1 MGSNELKWA
10 DAKGSF
16 TMNEQEIHYLRREL
30 TILLKSDDSALKFLE
45 DVISDGI
52 WFWDLE
58 KPENEWFSPDF
69 WHTLGYKP
77 SDMQHLSK
85 EWQGMI
91 HPDDLEI
98 VTRSLEEHYEN
109 PQLAFDEVV
118 RYRHKSGS
126 TVWIRCRGI
135 ATRGENGKPLRM
147 LGIHQNVTPF
157 KLIEQRYKKNLSVID
172 ELYNSTKLA
181 LEEAESLFD
190 LAADAML
197 QIDHQGYVVRANQEA
212 KMLFGYTAE
221 ELIDISVDTLLP
233 EEYQAKHS
241 QHREQYQQN
250 PGTRSMTKDN
260 RCVSARN
267 KSGEKLLL
275 DIRLRPINNRYGN
288 HVLAT
293 ISDVS
298 DYNKLSTALTNTMQ
312 KNKLLAIDATTDPLT
327 TLYNRRY
334 FHKNA
339 DREFA
344 NSQRYKN
351 AVSLILF
358 DIDDFK
364 SVNDQYSHALG
375 DKVLQQVAKV
385 ATDIIRTGDT
395 VARFGGD
402 EFVVLLPMTSSNATE
417 VFAER
422 IRQKIEALSFQVES
436 TTSLGITIS
445 AGIATRQESDLDIHN
460 MLKRA
465 DKALFKAK
473 AQGRNCVMTYES
485 LRATD
490 ASEVHNNDE

>member
-1 MGSNELKWA
+1 
-10 DAKGSF
+10 
-16 TMNEQEIHYLRREL
+16 
-30 TILLKSDDSALKFLE
+30 
-45 DVISDGI
+45 
-52 WFWDLE
+52 
-58 KPENEWFSPDF
+58 
-69 WHTLGYKP
+69 
-77 SDMQHLSK
+77 
-85 EWQGMI
+85 
-91 HPDDLEI
+91 
-98 VTRSLEEHYEN
+98 
-109 PQLAFDEVV
+109 
-118 RYRHKSGS
+118 
-126 TVWIRCRGI
+126 
-135 ATRGENGKPLRM
+135 
-147 LGIHQNVTPF
+147 
-157 KLIEQRYKKNLSVID
+157 
-172 ELYNSTKLA
+172 
-181 LEEAESLFD
+181 
-190 LAADAML
+190 
-197 QIDHQGYVVRANQEA
+197 
-212 KMLFGYTAE
+212 
-221 ELIDISVDTLLP
+221 
-233 EEYQAKHS
+233 
-241 QHREQYQQN
+241 
-250 PGTRSMTKDN
+250 
-260 RCVSARN
+260 
-267 KSGEKLLL
+267 
-275 DIRLRPINNRYGN
+275 
-288 HVLAT
+288 VLAT

>member
-1 MGSNELKWA
+1 MKSNELKCA
-10 DAKGSF
+10 NAKGTF
-16 TMNEQEIHYLRREL
+16 TMNEEELHYLRGEL
-30 TILLKSDDSALKFLE
+30 TTLLKRDDSSLEFLE
-45 DVISDGI
+45 EIISDGI
-52 WFWDLE
+52 WYWDLE
-58 KPENEWFSPDF
+58 NPENEWLSPKF
-69 WHTLGYKP
+69 WTTLGYNP
-77 SDMQHLSK
+77 SNMKHLVK
-85 EWQGMI
+85 EWQDMI
-91 HPDDLEI
+91 YPNDLEK
-98 VTRSLEEHYEN
+98 VKLSLEKHYGN
-109 PQLAFDEVV
+109 PQFPFDEVV
-118 RYRHKSGS
+118 RYRHKNGS
-126 TVWIRCRGI
+126 TVWVRCRGI

-147 LGIHQNVTPF
+147 LGIHQNVTQF
-157 KLIEQRYKKNLSVID
+157 KLIEQRYKRNLSVID
-172 ELYNSTKLA
+172 ELYSATKLA
-181 LEEAESLFD
+181 LEETELLFD

-197 QIDHQGYVVRANQEA
+197 QIDHQGYVVRANHEA
-212 KMLFGYTAE
+212 KMLFGYTGE
-221 ELIDISVDTLLP
+221 ELIDMSVDTLLP

-250 PGTRSMTKDN
+250 PTTRSMTKDS
-260 RCVSARN
+260 RWISARN
-267 KSGEKLLL
+267 KSGVKLLL

-298 DYNKLSTALTNTMQ
+298 EYHKLTTALAKTRQ

-344 NSQRYKN
+344 NSQRYKS
-351 AVSLILF
+351 ALSLILF
-358 DIDDFK
+358 DIDHFK

-385 ATDIIRTGDT
+385 ATDIIRNGDT
-395 VARFGGD
+395 LARFGGD

-422 IRQKIEALSFQVES
+422 IRQKIEELSFQVES
-436 TTSLGITIS
+436 TASLVITIS

-465 DKALFKAK
+465 DEALFSAK
-473 AQGRNCVMTYES
+473 GQGRNCIITYETS
-485 LRATD
+485 RSTD
-490 ASEVHNNDE
+490 ASEFHSDDE